1 MALNLPLLVL
11 AVALTL
17 CAAWAF
23 NTAQRLNRLHI
34 RLDRSRDALQAAL
47 DRRCAVVAVLF
58 PELAA
63 LAAQTEQIPL
73 TATDLRRRL
82 SQETQLT
89 EALRE
94 RVGQNPWPPQLQDAH
109 TRVELAL
116 RFYDDAVADTRA
128 LRLRPAVRVLRL
140 GGTATLPQFALGDR

>member
-73 TATDLRRRL
+73 TATDLQRRL

-128 LRLRPAVRVLRL
+128 LRLRPAVRALRL

>member
-17 CAAWAF
+17 CAAWSF

-47 DRRCAVVAVLF
+47 DRRCAVVAALF

-73 TATDLRRRL
+73 TATDLQRRL

>member
-1 MALNLPLLVL
+1 VALNLPLLVL

-47 DRRCAVVAVLF
+47 DRRCAVVSVLF

-73 TATDLRRRL
+73 TATDLQRRL

>member
-128 LRLRPAVRVLRL
+128 LRLRPAVRALRL